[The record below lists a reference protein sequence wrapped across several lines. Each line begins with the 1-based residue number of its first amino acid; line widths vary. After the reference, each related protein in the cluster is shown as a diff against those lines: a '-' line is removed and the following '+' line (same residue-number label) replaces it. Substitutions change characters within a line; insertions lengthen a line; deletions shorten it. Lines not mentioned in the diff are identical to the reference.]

1 MITAMQSAKL
11 RACTALRD
19 ARTSMLDVRSLVCWA
34 DGDRRVLTIVSQIDA
49 MLEEV
54 LPSNAGPR

>member
-11 RACTALRD
+11 RACDKLMD
-19 ARTSMLDVRSLVCWA
+19 ARASMLDVRSLVCWP

-54 LPSNAGPR
+54 LPSNVGPR